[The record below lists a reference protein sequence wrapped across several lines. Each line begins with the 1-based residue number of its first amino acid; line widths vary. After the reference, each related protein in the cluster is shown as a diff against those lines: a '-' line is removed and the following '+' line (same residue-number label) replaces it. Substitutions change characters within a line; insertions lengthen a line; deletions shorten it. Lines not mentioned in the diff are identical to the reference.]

1 MPSFWCQNIFK
12 NVRVFSVALDTSD
25 SVSGA
30 SFSSGWNLF
39 CISVCATMIRES
51 VVPIFSPFK
60 LAARF
65 LGCRVAAEESGLA
78 VSGAVISTLKKCDV
92 ARNLW
97 TSCRGEFPRA
107 VSCFLKLKSLQLF
120 SYIILREADQQVA
133 AKKKTDR
140 CKQCWKL
147 FISLSLFQGHLLS
160 LVCHG
165 PPAQLQSQS

>member
-12 NVRVFSVALDTSD
+12 NVRVLSVALDTSD

-65 LGCRVAAEESGLA
+65 LGCRVVAEESGLA

-97 TSCRGEFPRA
+97 TSCGGEFPRA

-120 SYIILREADQQVA
+120 SYIIFRVSYVRRINRWQWRRRRIDVNNA
-133 AKKKTDR
+133 
-140 CKQCWKL
+140 
-147 FISLSLFQGHLLS
+147 GLLS
-160 LVCHG
+160 SFSSVC
-165 PPAQLQSQS
+165 LCFRVIC

>member
-12 NVRVFSVALDTSD
+12 NVRVLSVALDTSD

-65 LGCRVAAEESGLA
+65 LGCRVVAEESGLA

-107 VSCFLKLKSLQLF
+107 VSSPLVLFLKLKSLQSF
-120 SYIILREADQQVA
+120 SYIIFRVSYVRRINRWQWRRRRIDVNNAG
-133 AKKKTDR
+133 
-140 CKQCWKL
+140 
-147 FISLSLFQGHLLS
+147 SLSSFS
-160 LVCHG
+160 SVC
-165 PPAQLQSQS
+165 LCFRVIC